1 MSSPCPPHTS
11 STPSDRGPYS
21 RPQRRLELPGK
32 GAETDNIAQAFLGKH
47 LEDPDRDYMVR
58 RHVISKL
65 ANTLDEFANVFS
77 DTNNVLAKHTSN
89 KAPQSTVASN
99 IILPS
104 RSKGN
109 QARHA
114 LLLGLSK
121 DITGVRTND
130 GEFVQRVGGLR
141 NDVLPDHVIAVRVV
155 EMLAQE
161 SLGYIGCSSAALS
174 GKLQAFLEPY
184 SRPSVA

>member
-1 MSSPCPPHTS
+1 M
-11 STPSDRGPYS
+11 
-21 RPQRRLELPGK
+21 
-32 GAETDNIAQAFLGKH
+32 
-47 LEDPDRDYMVR
+47 
-58 RHVISKL
+58 
-65 ANTLDEFANVFS
+65 LDEFVNVFS
-77 DTNNVLAKHTSN
+77 DTNSVLAKHTSN

-114 LLLGLSK
+114 LLLGLISK
-121 DITGVRTND
+121 DITGVPTNG
-130 GEFVQRVGGLR
+130 GEFIQRVGGLR

-161 SLGYIGCSSAALS
+161 SLGYIGFSSAALS
-174 GKLQAFLEPY
+174 GKLQAFLGLY

>member
-1 MSSPCPPHTS
+1 MSSPCPPQTS

-32 GAETDNIAQAFLGKH
+32 GAETDNI
-47 LEDPDRDYMVR
+47 
-58 RHVISKL
+58 L
-65 ANTLDEFANVFS
+65 ANTLDEFANVFP

-99 IILPS
+99 IIPPS

-130 GEFVQRVGGLR
+130 GEFIQRVGGLR

-174 GKLQAFLEPY
+174 GKLQAFLGPY